1 VLVRRRDRRLE
12 VLAAGDIRTRSE
24 QPLPERLALIYE
36 RLRDLIE
43 EHRPAAVA
51 VEQVFVKHHPRSAL
65 VLGHAR
71 GVALL
76 AAQLSGAAVFE
87 YAPADIKRRVVGSGR
102 ATKEQVSRMVC
113 HLLSVKDRLGED
125 ATDALATALCH
136 ALHPDPTGE
145 LR

>member
-1 VLVRRRDRRLE
+1 M
-12 VLAAGDIRTRSE
+12 LAAGEIRTKSA
-24 QPLPERLALIYE
+24 QPLPTRLALIYG
-36 RLRDLIE
+36 RLSELIE
-43 EHRPAAVA
+43 EHRPAAIA

-76 AAQLSGAAVFE
+76 AAELSGAAVFE

-102 ATKEQVSRMVC
+102 ASKEQVSRMVC
-113 HLLSVKDRLGED
+113 HLLSINYRLSED

-136 ALHPDPTGE
+136 ALHPDPIGE
-145 LR
+145 RR